1 LLNFA
6 GSSLVVAESYSRNS
20 TGGRDVGVVI
30 GGVVFGVIVLT
41 FVIVLVVSMW
51 ADSDAYGRRWAI
63 FWIAFII
70 LGVIAFFSL
79 K

>member
-1 LLNFA
+1 LVNLA
-6 GSSLVVAESYSRNS
+6 SSSLAVAESYSRNS
-20 TGGRDVGVVI
+20 SGGRDVGVVI

-51 ADSDAYGRRWAI
+51 ADSDSYGRRWAI

-70 LGVIAFFSL
+70 LGVIAFLSQ